1 LEGWE
6 IPNAPTSIPNLKSAR
21 SAAASD
27 LVNAQVESVNIVG
40 YQTMSTL
47 PNDYTMIGV
56 NFGAV
61 GGASIPV
68 KDLFTGTFLGGTGL
82 GDADQILVWSVEAG
96 YTGYYYTDFGAGF
109 EEFNNKWFKD
119 GEYTET
125 TDVVQPG
132 QACWLLRKSSAASD
146 VTVAGEVL
154 TSNVVASVE
163 FDLLAND
170 YTMIASPYPV
180 DIPIANG
187 FTVPGLIGGT
197 GLGDADQ
204 ILVWSVGAGYT
215 GYYYTDFGAGFEEF
229 NNKWF
234 KDGEYTET
242 TDVIPAGA
250 GFWFLN
256 KGAAKTL
263 TIASPI

>member
-1 LEGWE
+1 MKKLVT
-6 IPNAPTSIPNLKSAR
+6 AF
-21 SAAASD
+21 AACALAG

-82 GDADQILVWSVEAG
+82 GDADQILVWSVGAG
-96 YTGYYYTDFGAGF
+96 YTFYYYTDFGEGF
-109 EEFNNKWFKD
+109 EEFNNKWF
-119 GEYTET
+119 
-125 TDVVQPG
+125 
-132 QACWLLRKSSAASD
+132 R
-146 VTVAGEVL
+146 
-154 TSNVVASVE
+154 
-163 FDLLAND
+163 
-170 YTMIASPYPV
+170 
-180 DIPIANG
+180 
-187 FTVPGLIGGT
+187 
-197 GLGDADQ
+197 
-204 ILVWSVGAGYT
+204 
-215 GYYYTDFGAGFEEF
+215 
-229 NNKWF
+229 
-234 KDGEYTET
+234 DGEYTET